1 MSPVENHHN
10 HHSGT
15 DIMSDKISGKA
26 KAIIAHITLIGWIV
40 ALVLNMQ
47 KRDSYASFYIRQY
60 LGIMICGFVGN
71 IVFSMIHNSL
81 VMIWAILVLVAW
93 IISLVGAITDKETEI
108 PYVGSYFQDW
118 FKGL

>member
-1 MSPVENHHN
+1 
-10 HHSGT
+10 
-15 DIMSDKISGKA
+15 
-26 KAIIAHITLIGWIV
+26 
-40 ALVLNMQ
+40 MQ

-71 IVFSMIHNSL
+71 MVFSMIHNSL